1 MRLVKLCLA
10 CGQLLP
16 SLLFQYPI
24 AWKFCSTTFWPK
36 SEPTC
41 AGMSVGRRLQE
52 H

>member
-24 AWKFCSTTFWPK
+24 AWKLQH
-36 SEPTC
+36 
-41 AGMSVGRRLQE
+41 RLLAKI
-52 H
+52 